1 MTEHAFL
8 ASDLEARGLH
18 AGTITAVVRPI
29 VPQPPDGFDSVLG
42 VWFQSF
48 HPFGQRLL
56 WRWRNKEGEYWPKK
70 GNWPCHPFGTP
81 TDYLLKEPGDVLA
94 VKETFRAENIMPAT
108 WSSAAIRFKA
118 DDAVRYIEFD
128 EYALW
133 DCCPR
138 WWCSPARMPREFVRL
153 RLTVQAVRAVRVQE
167 LAEADILAL
176 GIVPTW
182 RRNDG
187 RLHTYYDGWADDQA
201 QAAFAPWW
209 DARWGK
215 RYPHDSNP
223 WLWLGMVRNGAE

>member
-81 TDYLLKEPGDVLA
+81 TDYLLKEPGDALA
-94 VKETFRAENIMPAT
+94 VKEAFYIQPDLGPLATPQPVHYAANTEPETVEDYVRKPSIVMPR
-108 WSSAAIRFKA
+108 W
-118 DDAVRYIEFD
+118 AVRT
-128 EYALW
+128 
-133 DCCPR
+133 
-138 WWCSPARMPREFVRL
+138 V
-153 RLTVQAVRAVRVQE
+153 LTVQAVRAVRVQE

-201 QAAFAPWW
+201 RAAFAPWW

-223 WLWLGMVRNGAE
+223 WLWLGMVRKGAE